1 MNSTKAKMKFSNLD
15 AITNKLIYV
24 ILGVQIVIALIA
36 ASAYIFWFNEN
47 LKLVDDDL
55 CPENSS
61 SCIVH
66 HYIEGQRFQYTGSKN
81 EEGENIKSSL

>member
-36 ASAYIFWFNEN
+36 ASIYIFWFNEN
-47 LKLVDDDL
+47 LKLMEDGT
-55 CPENSS
+55 CPENKL
-61 SCIVH
+61 CIVH
-66 HYIEGQRFQYTGSKN
+66 HYIEGQRHKYIG
-81 EEGENIKSSL
+81 G